1 VSITSPQDQRLRYL
15 MQTRARIRWVSYEP
29 MLAPVD
35 WRPWLG
41 RDGRVG
47 LDWIIV
53 GGASGPG
60 YQSQA
65 MNLTWLEDTVK
76 QCGDAN
82 VALFVKQDS
91 SYRAGQQGR
100 IPNELWVRQLPK
112 IFREAQQKGSA

>member
-1 VSITSPQDQRLRYL
+1 
-15 MQTRARIRWVSYEP
+15 

-41 RDGRVG
+41 GDGRVG

-53 GGASGPG
+53 GGASGPD
-60 YQSQA
+60 YESQI

-76 QCGDAN
+76 QCRDAN

-91 SYRAGQQGR
+91 GHRAGQQGR
-100 IPNELWVRQLPK
+100 IPNDLWVRQFPK
-112 IFREAQQKGSA
+112 ILREAHQKDSA